1 MKVYGIIG
9 WNESGRTALVERVVE
24 VIAQRGFTVS
34 TVRHVQR
41 DSEMGQAGRT
51 VGGYRCAG
59 ASEVVLASAHRYM
72 MLHENLGPEPDLP
85 ALLARMTPVD
95 LVLVDGY
102 RHEPHPK
109 IELCHGAEPHAILQP
124 RDPSVRA
131 VATDAA
137 LSLPVPLYDLDD
149 ALGLAEFILA
159 DTGLSG
165 TGFDTVIAVDWS
177 GASVPSPRKPSS
189 DAIWIGVASPLGETV
204 SYHRTRADAEAHMN
218 DLFAF
223 ELAAGRRVLAGF
235 DFPMGYPAG
244 FAPRLVGEAWA
255 PALWEWLEARIE
267 DGPDNSNNRF
277 QLAEEMNR
285 LFAAAGAGAS
295 IGPFWGRP
303 SGLTLPGLPEK
314 RLCDHAALGIAE
326 RRRTELQVPKAH
338 PVWKLYT
345 TGSVGSQALLGLP
358 AISRLRRRFG
368 AAVWPFDPAT
378 APLVVAEIYPS
389 LLGAQITKATREG
402 EIKDSAQVRL
412 MARALWRMA
421 RDGSLSELMEDVPDW
436 PGRAE
441 EGWILG
447 AGHGEQ
453 LRLAL
458 I

>member
-1 MKVYGIIG
+1 MKIFGIVG
-9 WNESGRTALVERVVE
+9 GTDAGRAELTERLVAT
-24 VIAQRGFTVS
+24 IAGRGFSVS
-34 TVRHVQR
+34 TVRHL
-41 DSEMGQAGRT
+41 SPEAAMGQPARP
-51 VGGYRCAG
+51 VQGYRSAG
-59 ASEVVLASAHRYM
+59 ASEVVLASADRF
-72 MLHENLGPEPDLP
+72 MLLRDHLGAEPDLH
-85 ALLARMTPVD
+85 ALLARMAPVD

-102 RHEPHPK
+102 RREPHPK
-109 IELCHGAEPHAILQP
+109 IALLPGRDAGPPADPTIRAMAAEPGQAPLAAQP
-124 RDPSVRA
+124 LPLFHPE
-131 VATDAA
+131 DAA
-137 LSLPVPLYDLDD
+137 
-149 ALGLAEFILA
+149 GLAEFVLTE
-159 DTGLSG
+159 TGLIRS
-165 TGFDTVIAVDWS
+165 GFDTVIAVDWS

-204 SYHRTRADAEAHMN
+204 SYHRTRADAEAHLN

-255 PALWEWLEARIE
+255 PAVWEWLEARVE
-267 DGPDNSNNRF
+267 DGPDNANNRF
-277 QLAEEMNR
+277 QLAQTINR
-285 LFAAAGAGAS
+285 QFAGF
-295 IGPFWGRP
+295 GPFWGRP
-303 SGLTLPGLPEK
+303 SGLDLPDLPERK
-314 RLCDHAALGIAE
+314 LCDHEALGIAE
-326 RRRTELQVPKAH
+326 RRRVELSVPKAH

-358 AISRLRRRFG
+358 VIARLRRRFG

-389 LLGAQITKATREG
+389 LLGPQITKAMREG

-412 MARALWRMA
+412 MARSLWRLA
-421 RDGSLSELMEDVPDW
+421 RDGALADLLADVPDW

-447 AGHGEQ
+447 TGHADQ